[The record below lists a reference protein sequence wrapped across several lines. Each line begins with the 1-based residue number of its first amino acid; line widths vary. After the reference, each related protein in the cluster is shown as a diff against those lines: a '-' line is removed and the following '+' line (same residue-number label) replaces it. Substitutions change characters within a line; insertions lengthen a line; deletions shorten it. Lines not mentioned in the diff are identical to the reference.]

1 LQTRINNIR
10 SEKDRIILEKTEM
23 KPHIGITDKNLKNS
37 IELLSTTLAD
47 AMTYTKTKKI
57 SLNVT
62 GESLW
67 KYTNF

>member
-1 LQTRINNIR
+1 
-10 SEKDRIILEKTEM
+10 M

-57 SLNVT
+57 SL
-62 GESLW
+62 ECYWRKFMEMHKL
-67 KYTNF
+67 F